1 MQLPVQIV
9 FHQLDPWPGA
19 ESHLRERAAQLER
32 FCPQIMSC
40 RVVVE
45 ETQKHHRL
53 GRPVAVRIDVRLPGH
68 ELTVNRHH
76 DTDFHVAA
84 REAFEAM
91 TRQLEDHQQRRRG
104 EVKRHEPAP
113 PRGLPGLPEA
123 ETEAGIEA
131 EAGTETETRLGA
143 ELRAGN
149 ATDGA
154 GTPR

>member
-19 ESHLRERAAQLER
+19 EEHLRERAAQLER
-32 FCPQIMSC
+32 FCPQMMSC
-40 RVVVE
+40 RVVIE

-91 TRQLEDHQQRRRG
+91 TRRIEDHLRRRRG
-104 EVKRHEPAP
+104 QVKHHEPP
-113 PRGLPGLPEA
+113 PAGALPGLPE
-123 ETEAGIEA
+123 ESIGGEAGFEA
-131 EAGTETETRLGA
+131 PGEGR
-143 ELRAGN
+143 
-149 ATDGA
+149 
-154 GTPR
+154 PS

>member
-19 ESHLRERAAQLER
+19 EEHLRERAAQLER
-32 FCPQIMSC
+32 FCPQMMSC

-68 ELTVNRHH
+68 ELTVNRLH

-91 TRQLEDHQQRRRG
+91 TRQLEDYQQRRRG
-104 EVKRHEPAP
+104 EVKRHEPTPA
-113 PRGLPGLPEA
+113 RELPGLSEAEA
-123 ETEAGIEA
+123 ET
-131 EAGTETETRLGA
+131 RSGA
-143 ELRAGN
+143 ELRVGDEAGR
-149 ATDGA
+149 TRM
-154 GTPR
+154 PR

>member
-32 FCPQIMSC
+32 FCPQLMSC

-53 GRPVAVRIDVRLPGH
+53 GRPVAVRIEVRLPGH
-68 ELTVNRHH
+68 ELTVNRRH

-91 TRQLEDHQQRRRG
+91 TRQLEDFQQRRRG

-113 PRGLPGLPEA
+113 PRGLPGLPQA
-123 ETEAGIEA
+123 EIGVETEA
-131 EAGTETETRLGA
+131 EAGAGA
-143 ELRAGN
+143 EAPSGSGDAAPSAGC
-149 ATDGA
+149 
-154 GTPR
+154 PR

>member
-19 ESHLRERAAQLER
+19 EEHLRERAAQLER
-32 FCPQIMSC
+32 FCPQMISC

-68 ELTVNRHH
+68 ELTVNRLH

-91 TRQLEDHQQRRRG
+91 TRQLEDYQQRRRG
-104 EVKRHEPAP
+104 EVKRHEPTTA
-113 PRGLPGLPEA
+113 RELPGLSEAEAEA
-123 ETEAGIEA
+123 ET
-131 EAGTETETRLGA
+131 RSGA
-143 ELRAGN
+143 ELRVGDEAGR
-149 ATDGA
+149 TRM
-154 GTPR
+154 PR

>member
-68 ELTVNRHH
+68 ELTVNRRH

-91 TRQLEDHQQRRRG
+91 TRQLEDFQQRRRG

-113 PRGLPGLPEA
+113 PRGLPGLPQA
-123 ETEAGIEA
+123 EIGVETEA
-131 EAGTETETRLGA
+131 EAGAGA
-143 ELRAGN
+143 EAPSGSGDAAPSAGS
-149 ATDGA
+149 
-154 GTPR
+154 PR